1 MKRPAGGLLARAAH
15 PQCAAQKG
23 RAQPSKRDERLRLMA
38 ARLSLTLAARL
49 MRAAQAR
56 LNAAAQARAAQ
67 GAAQG
72 SARLRRP
79 VSDLARQR
87 TSRPAIR
94 PARSVQRPLPVI
106 DLSRWLSS
114 DG

>member
-1 MKRPAGGLLARAAH
+1 MRGPEGARAQPSKRRGPA
-15 PQCAAQKG
+15 
-23 RAQPSKRDERLRLMA
+23 RARPSKRDERLRLMA

-67 GAAQG
+67 EAAQG

-87 TSRPAIR
+87 TSSPAIR
-94 PARSVQRPLPVI
+94 PTRRAHRPLPVI